1 MLELMESI
9 SVFMLA
15 YFLVFFLTVAL
26 FIYFYMNSNRFICLL
41 ILFFRWFNPLMHDHV
56 VELKCLFID
65 QDQVNAILFISY
77 ITKEQVKE
85 NKQETDWGLW
95 LIPWCQSS

>member
-1 MLELMESI
+1 
-9 SVFMLA
+9 
-15 YFLVFFLTVAL
+15 
-26 FIYFYMNSNRFICLL
+26 
-41 ILFFRWFNPLMHDHV
+41 MHDHV

-85 NKQETDWGLW
+85 NKQETD
-95 LIPWCQSS
+95 